1 MLHRTVLPANLII
14 MIIGFSMFT
23 EFQTIPILVKNPPPL
38 GFGEDAVS
46 TGGIQLPAVI
56 KAAQVESLFFICD
69 KDF

>member
-1 MLHRTVLPANLII
+1 
-14 MIIGFSMFT
+14 MFT